1 MGQILHGCAKT
12 THAIRGELQRSE
24 ASVASLAKR
33 FGINEKTVIKWRS
46 RQSVDDFPMGP
57 KERRS
62 TVLSPMEEA
71 AIVALR
77 VHARLPLDDV
87 FVALKDVIPHLTRS
101 SLHRCLQR
109 YGISRLPKA
118 DREKPKKF
126 KQYEIG
132 YFHIID
138 IAELRYEGGKG
149 FLFVAVDRTSKL
161 VFARIYRKATK
172 RRQPPSSRCWSRRYL
187 YQIHTILTDTG
198 VQFTDRYQSD
208 GRGWISHIFGRV
220 CGQNGIEHRLTKPY
234 HPWTN
239 GQAERMVRT
248 IKEATV
254 KSFHYRSVQE
264 LRRHVRDWLT
274 AYNFAKQLKA
284 LRFKTPYEAIDEL
297 WKSKPEIFN
306 IRPHHHS
313 PGLNTQGPD
322 PLYRIIA
329 PAEAGAVNRPDSRTA
344 LRMLPSGR

>member
-12 THAIRGELQRSE
+12 THAVRAELQRSK
-24 ASVASLAKR
+24 ASLAKLAKQ
-33 FGINEKTVIKWRS
+33 FGINEKTVRKWRA
-46 RQSVDDFPMGP
+46 RQSVEDCPMGP

-77 VHARLPLDDV
+77 VQARLPLDDV
-87 FVALKDVIPHLTRS
+87 YVALKDVIPHLTRS

-109 YGISRLPKA
+109 HGISRLPKA
-118 DREKPKKF
+118 DREKPKQF
-126 KQYEIG
+126 KAYEIG
-132 YFHIID
+132 YFHID
-138 IAELRYEGGKG
+138 IAELHYDGGKG

-172 RRQPPSSRCWSRRYL
+172 LAASAFLRVLIKAVPYR
-187 YQIHTILTDTG
+187 IHTVLTDNG
-198 VQFTDRYQSD
+198 VQFVQRDQGAGAGFSP
-208 GRGWISHIFGRV
+208 HVFGRV
-220 CGQNGIEHRLTKPY
+220 CAENGVEHRQTKPY

-254 KSFHYRSVQE
+254 RAFHYQSIVE
-264 LRRHVRDWLT
+264 LRRHVRDWLA

-284 LRFKTPYEAIDEL
+284 LRFRTPYEAIEQL
-297 WKSKPEIFN
+297 WRSKPEIFN
-306 IRPHHHS
+306 APPDHHML
-313 PGLNTQGPD
+313 GLNT
-322 PLYRIIA
+322 
-329 PAEAGAVNRPDSRTA
+329 
-344 LRMLPSGR
+344 

>member
-24 ASVASLAKR
+24 ASAASLAKR

-46 RQSVDDFPMGP
+46 RQSVDDLPMGP

-77 VHARLPLDDV
+77 VQARLPLDDV
-87 FVALKDVIPHLTRS
+87 FIALKDVIPHLTRS
-101 SLHRCLQR
+101 SLHRGLQR

-118 DREKPKKF
+118 DREKPKAF
-126 KQYEIG
+126 KKYEIG
-132 YFHIID
+132 YFHID

-172 RRQPPSSRCWSRRYL
+172 LAAAAFLKVLIKTVPYK
-187 YQIHTILTDTG
+187 IHTILTDNG

-208 GRGWISHIFGRV
+208 GKSWITHIFGRV
-220 CGQNGIEHRLTKPY
+220 CAQNGIEHRLTKPY

-254 KSFHYRSVQE
+254 KAFHYTSLSE
-264 LRRHVRDWLT
+264 LRHHVRDWLT

-297 WKSKPEIFN
+297 WKAKPEIFN
-306 IRPHHHS
+306 VRPNHHS
-313 PGLNTQGPD
+313 LGLNT
-322 PLYRIIA
+322 
-329 PAEAGAVNRPDSRTA
+329 
-344 LRMLPSGR
+344 